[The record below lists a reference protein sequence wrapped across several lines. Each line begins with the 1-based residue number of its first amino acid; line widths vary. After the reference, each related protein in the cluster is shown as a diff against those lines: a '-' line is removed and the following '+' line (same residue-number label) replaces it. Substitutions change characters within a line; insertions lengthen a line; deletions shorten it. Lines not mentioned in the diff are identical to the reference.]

1 MKVTINQEENKY
13 SVTLEGRVDTTNAD
27 QFQKDVAVLM
37 EAPQPDI
44 EIDCSAM
51 EYTSSQGLRVFLQLQ
66 KNVTAHQG
74 KLVPHGC
81 SRTSRRSSTSPVSPT
96 SSRSCNKL

>member
-1 MKVTINQEENKY
+1 M
-13 SVTLEGRVDTTNAD
+13 DTTNAD

-37 EAPQPDI
+37 EASQPDI

-74 KLVPHGC
+74 NLVLTRMQPHVKEHASLLPHMDRWNLGL
-81 SRTSRRSSTSPVSPT
+81 SA
-96 SSRSCNKL
+96 NKLSTRKSARNSFGRSDF